1 MTRTEASRTVAATPA
16 IVFQVLS
23 DAANFAKAV
32 PAIRKVEFLSEVR
45 NGVGTRFRET
55 RVMRGRE
62 AVAVM
67 EVTEHSEGERICFRS
82 DAGGAV
88 WDSTFA
94 VAPIDDDS
102 TRLHLIMEARPYRL
116 LAKLFVPVLR
126 GMVAKAVESDMD
138 AVKAYCERP
147 ADGVGSDG
155 ASAGDDANAG
165 SAGEGGDDHG
175 RHA

>member
-94 VAPIDDDS
+94 VAPIDDDR

-147 ADGVGSDG
+147 ADGVG
-155 ASAGDDANAG
+155 AGDDANAG

>member
-1 MTRTEASRTVAATPA
+1 MTPTEVSRTVAAAPEA
-16 IVFQVLS
+16 VFQVVS

-32 PAIRKVEFLSEVR
+32 PAIRRVEFLSEIR
-45 NGVGTRFRET
+45 SGVGTRFRET

-88 WDSTFA
+88 WNSTFT
-94 VAPIDDDS
+94 VAPIDDDR
-102 TRLHLIMEARPYRL
+102 TRLHLVMKARPYRL
-116 LAKLFVPVLR
+116 LAKLFVPVFR
-126 GMVAKAVESDMD
+126 GMVAKAVASDMD

-147 ADGVGSDG
+147 ADGAGAGSP
-155 ASAGDDANAG
+155 SAGGNDRERGA
-165 SAGEGGDDHG
+165 
-175 RHA
+175 